1 KAAFEPG
8 KEGEADEQPHHP
20 AQETRAAEAV
30 EADDRVATGDGSHT
44 AEVVVLEG
52 LGLLTREPPSD
63 GLCSVNAGLQR
74 DLRHAGEVVEV
85 HHVTDD
91 IHLGVTAQRA
101 VGFDLDPARAV
112 EFRAR
117 RLRLDLGER
126 RGRDARSPDRRLR
139 PVSLV
144 RAGRTLH
151 IDTVRIHTGHDR
163 AGLHFDPAPFERL
176 PRPFRQPVTEDARIS
191 LPPSNRTTLTSAG
204 SKRRKLSFKARLA
217 SSAICPEI
225 STPVGPPPTTTKVSH
240 ARRESISSSS
250 SAISKAP
257 KIRSR
262 CTSASARVFMPGAHS
277 VNSS

>member
-1 KAAFEPG
+1 MVCPLGPAVILTARPPERLFHLVFESPWWKGLGAESEEKREPVSDIDPIVVVSLKVFDPVLKLPALALDKSGVVRGARRLAPFGNCGEGAFGATGAKKAEGPPRQRLKAAFEPG
-8 KEGEADEQPHHP
+8 QEGEVDEQPHHP

-117 RLRLDLGER
+117 RLR
-126 RGRDARSPDRRLR
+126 
-139 PVSLV
+139 
-144 RAGRTLH
+144 
-151 IDTVRIHTGHDR
+151 
-163 AGLHFDPAPFERL
+163 
-176 PRPFRQPVTEDARIS
+176 
-191 LPPSNRTTLTSAG
+191 
-204 SKRRKLSFKARLA
+204 
-217 SSAICPEI
+217 
-225 STPVGPPPTTTKVSH
+225 
-240 ARRESISSSS
+240 
-250 SAISKAP
+250 
-257 KIRSR
+257 
-262 CTSASARVFMPGAHS
+262 
-277 VNSS
+277 

>member
-1 KAAFEPG
+1 MPVHHRQPLRAVLLASATATTRLGRRWHKPITHGSALVAFERSIALAPLIRSRRKYWLPRLDIPVCTKNLIHFDCLRESHNVGRWGSVDTGLVFPALKLPALALDESGVVRGAHRLAPFGNCGEGAFGATGAKKAEGPPRQRLEAAFEPG
-8 KEGEADEQPHHP
+8 QEGEVDEQPHHP

-30 EADDRVATGDGSHT
+30 EADDRVATGNGSHT

-117 RLRLDLGER
+117 RLR
-126 RGRDARSPDRRLR
+126 
-139 PVSLV
+139 
-144 RAGRTLH
+144 
-151 IDTVRIHTGHDR
+151 
-163 AGLHFDPAPFERL
+163 
-176 PRPFRQPVTEDARIS
+176 
-191 LPPSNRTTLTSAG
+191 
-204 SKRRKLSFKARLA
+204 
-217 SSAICPEI
+217 
-225 STPVGPPPTTTKVSH
+225 
-240 ARRESISSSS
+240 
-250 SAISKAP
+250 
-257 KIRSR
+257 
-262 CTSASARVFMPGAHS
+262 
-277 VNSS
+277 